1 MSVTSGGEATMT
13 VNPGF
18 GQYGPVGDAR
28 AQLRATTAD
37 RDRAVELLQ
46 RAYSEGRLSKEEFDS
61 RSERALTAVSFTD
74 LDVLVRDLT
83 TPGPAQAWG
92 PMYVGPAA
100 RTNALAITS
109 LCCGIAQLI
118 FGIFSG
124 IPAIIFGHIARRQIR
139 ETGEQGNGMATAG
152 IVLGWVGVALTAL
165 VVVFLIVFAA
175 AIFHAAQ
182 QTGVQGG

>member
-1 MSVTSGGEATMT
+1 MT

-18 GQYGPVGDAR
+18 GAYGPAGDAR
-28 AQLRATTAD
+28 AQLRVTTAD
-37 RDRAVELLQ
+37 RDRGVELLQ

-61 RSERALTAVSFTD
+61 RSERALTAVSFAD

-83 TPGPAQAWG
+83 TPVPAQAWG

-124 IPAIIFGHIARRQIR
+124 IPAIILGHIARRQIR
-139 ETGEQGNGMATAG
+139 ESGEQGDGMATAG
-152 IVLGWVGVALTAL
+152 IVLGWVGVALSAL
-165 VVVFLIVFAA
+165 VLLFGIIFFV
-175 AIFHAAQ
+175 AIYHAAQ
-182 QTGVQGG
+182 QTGYQGG